1 MLVPSTGDMTTATPT
16 AIPFK
21 PRHVSVRR
29 EVEAPIAMLEERI
42 HRPGSCRLF
51 LRTAAHSHFGPGH
64 LDAEIRLGP
73 LRRHY
78 TASWVA
84 RPGCVEWAAG
94 TSSGAVH
101 MSRLGSDRTLVEVE
115 LFWQPNNAVDA
126 ALARADVARR
136 RVVSE
141 LERLSAVVESEA
153 GEERLG
159 CLVA

>member
-1 MLVPSTGDMTTATPT
+1 MSRCFSAPDPPCPDRAFASSPYADRMLVPSTGDMTTATPT

-84 RPGCVEWAAG
+84 RPGCVEWA
-94 TSSGAVH
+94 
-101 MSRLGSDRTLVEVE
+101 
-115 LFWQPNNAVDA
+115 
-126 ALARADVARR
+126 
-136 RVVSE
+136 
-141 LERLSAVVESEA
+141 
-153 GEERLG
+153 
-159 CLVA
+159 